1 MNIRKT
7 LVIAMVANL
16 AVVSQAHAKVDE
28 PVRKALA
35 LHSGGNAAGALALLE
50 PFASERF
57 GDPDFDLA
65 YGIAAADVGQF
76 GIAIAA
82 LQRVVAAQPDN
93 AQARAELARVY
104 ALAGDAETARQE
116 FGTVLADPTLPD
128 PVRQRFNSIMSTID
142 QQTGRSSAVTGFVD
156 AEGGYDSNINT
167 ATGLTSLTLPLFSF
181 LGPAQL
187 GGGATRTGKPFA
199 QIQGG
204 ISGEIPLSRHDR
216 LFGSVLGLHR
226 ENIDSSAFDQ
236 SAITGTAGVAH
247 NFADKGVIS
256 LAGQVQQF
264 WLADSAFRTSY
275 GGIAQYSKTMTGK
288 GVLSLSGRYAR
299 LDYKNDIARDSDRW
313 SGQVAYTNEVLY
325 LTASGGVERTVRPQ
339 SRYLGNDFVQTGV
352 TFQHPI
358 GERTI
363 ASLSGAAEYRRYQ
376 GNDPLFLGKRQDVQ
390 FDLSADLRVAIAKD
404 VSVRPRIAYTRN
416 ESRFALY
423 DYDRVTASVALRFE
437 F

>member
-1 MNIRKT
+1 MNFRQS
-7 LVIAMVANL
+7 LVIAMIANL
-16 AVVSQAHAKVDE
+16 AGISQAQAKVDE

-35 LHSGGNAAGALALLE
+35 LHADGNAADALALLE
-50 PFASERF
+50 PLAVERV
-57 GDPDFDLA
+57 GDPDFDMA
-65 YGIAAADVGQF
+65 YGIAAADLNQF
-76 GIAIAA
+76 GIAITA

-104 ALAGDAETARQE
+104 AMVGDAETARQE

-204 ISGEIPLSRHDR
+204 ISGETPLSRRDR
-216 LFGSVLGLHR
+216 LFGSVLGMHR

-264 WLADSAFRTSY
+264 WLANSAFRTSY
-275 GGIAQYSKTMTGK
+275 GGIAQYSKTLAGN

-299 LDYKNDIARDSDRW
+299 LDYQNDTARDADRW
-313 SGQVAYTNEVLY
+313 SGQVAYTDNSLY
-325 LTASGGVERTVRPQ
+325 LTASGGIERTVRPQ
-339 SRYLGNDFVQTGV
+339 SRYLGNDFAQAGV
-352 TFQHPI
+352 TLQQSL
-358 GERTI
+358 GDRTI
-363 ASLSGAAEYRRYQ
+363 ASLSGAVEYRRYQ

-390 FDLSADLRVAIAKD
+390 FDLSADLRVAIAKN
-404 VSVRPRIAYTRN
+404 VSLRPRIAYTRN

-423 DYDRVTASVALRFE
+423 DYDRVTASVALRLE